1 MELSD
6 IVGDGFLTSSIY
18 QNQQKQWV
26 VCIPSRHC
34 RLFRSDGTAVSG
46 SCWPLQAQLVIP
58 YLVVFSVAAVVS
70 VVTLAVKGKL
80 FHEGVR
86 SLNPIAGPITLDGVE
101 VAAELAQ
108 LSPIVGIKQKF
119 EENLRARK
127 KLYCTAA
134 LLAIEGK

>member
-1 MELSD
+1 M
-6 IVGDGFLTSSIY
+6 
-18 QNQQKQWV
+18 
-26 VCIPSRHC
+26 
-34 RLFRSDGTAVSG
+34 
-46 SCWPLQAQLVIP
+46 IP
-58 YLVVFSVAAVVS
+58 YLVVFCVAAIVS

-80 FHEGVR
+80 FLEGLR
-86 SLNPIAGPITLDGVE
+86 SLNAIAGPITLDGVE

-119 EENLRARK
+119 DENLRARK